1 LPAGPGGEHRPRNRE
16 TPRRQGAAATAEG
29 PPRGRAR
36 VPPRPVLSPR
46 GRAAPRVTHRRDP
59 GQPAELRITSGG
71 ERSAGAVTSHGA
83 PGAARTVRAGAPPT
97 ASGAAEEDRRGKPS
111 RGARAE
117 SAAWR
122 SFCQK
127 MTAVTRQEVL
137 GLYRRVFR
145 IAKKWQS
152 ASGQAEETAAE
163 REYIIKEAKTLFR
176 KNKEVTDPKLI
187 KQYTEE
193 CEARIEIGL
202 HYNIPYPRPIHLPP
216 MGLTQKQG
224 RTFRHQEKLR
234 KISKPIYLKSHDEI
248 S

>member
-1 LPAGPGGEHRPRNRE
+1 
-16 TPRRQGAAATAEG
+16 
-29 PPRGRAR
+29 
-36 VPPRPVLSPR
+36 
-46 GRAAPRVTHRRDP
+46 
-59 GQPAELRITSGG
+59 
-71 ERSAGAVTSHGA
+71 
-83 PGAARTVRAGAPPT
+83 
-97 ASGAAEEDRRGKPS
+97 
-111 RGARAE
+111 
-117 SAAWR
+117 
-122 SFCQK
+122 

-137 GLYRRVFR
+137 GLYRKIFR

-152 ASGQAEETAAE
+152 ASGQAEETTAE
-163 REYIIKEAKTLFR
+163 REYIRKEAKTLFR
-176 KNKEVTDPKLI
+176 KNKDLTDPELI
-187 KQYTEE
+187 KQCIEE